1 MTLQDIKN
9 LLQPTIEGLGYDLWG
24 IEYLSQ
30 KHGSL
35 LRIYIDVTRG
45 VTIEDCEIVSQQV
58 SAILDVEDV
67 VPEKF
72 RLEISSPGVP
82 RPLFYPEQFQ
92 KYNQHEIQI
101 KLYEPIA
108 GQRKYSGTIIAV
120 DQKGVRLAF
129 NNTEQEFLFST
140 IAKANLTVE

>member
-120 DQKGVRLAF
+120 DQKGVRLAC
-129 NNTEQEFLFST
+129 NNTEHEFLFST

>member
-92 KYNQHEIQI
+92 KYDQHEIQI